1 MTPHHKISFGSSS
14 LPHFNKN
21 NFLSQYLHRHNS
33 LRFHPCAHPQHMNVL
48 KHFIYLYIGCWMQS
62 AGLCSLNHDTTTS
75 IGSTLPQL
83 YKNKFPTSAHPHGYN
98 SLSKVAP
105 IRLSTAYQ
113 GAKTLH
119 IHPIWMW
126 DAVSGGPQPQPWFHN
141 IIWFNLTTP
150 FFQKITPPHLHR
162 CYSVRVHPYA
172 HPQIMKVLKHFIYLQ
187 YGCGMQFGTSC
198 SLNHDTITSF
208 GSTLPHLSKKF
219 TPHHLHS

>member
-21 NFLSQYLHRHNS
+21 YFLSQYLHRHNS
-33 LRFHPCAHPQHMNVL
+33 LRFHPCAHPQHMKVL

-105 IRLSTAYQ
+105 IRPSTAYQ

-150 FFQKITPPHLHR
+150 FFQKITPPT
-162 CYSVRVHPYA
+162 CTGVTV
-172 HPQIMKVLKHFIYLQ
+172 
-187 YGCGMQFGTSC
+187 
-198 SLNHDTITSF
+198 
-208 GSTLPHLSKKF
+208 
-219 TPHHLHS
+219 

>member
-33 LRFHPCAHPQHMNVL
+33 LRFHPCAHPQHMKVL

-105 IRLSTAYQ
+105 IY
-113 GAKTLH
+113 
-119 IHPIWMW
+119 I
-126 DAVSGGPQPQPWFHN
+126 
-141 IIWFNLTTP
+141 
-150 FFQKITPPHLHR
+150 
-162 CYSVRVHPYA
+162 
-172 HPQIMKVLKHFIYLQ
+172 Q
-187 YGCGMQFGTSC
+187 YGCGMQSVVVP
-198 SLNHDTITSF
+198 SLNHGSTISF
-208 GSTLPHLSKKF
+208 GSILLLHFSKKSPPP
-219 TPHHLHS
+219 TCTGVTV